1 MWTRALKWSR
11 KIPRING
18 LALSVSADA
27 LPPLPKG
34 EALAVPR
41 QASSLAGFC
50 PFL

>member
-1 MWTRALKWSR
+1 MWMRVPKRSR
-11 KIPRING
+11 KILRING
-18 LALSVSADA
+18 FALSVSADA
-27 LPPLPKG
+27 LSPLPKG